1 MSFIQTLSFV
11 ARDEEQL
18 KKLMDEWEKDAGAAP
33 GFQRT
38 WILKDRERPNAY
50 LVSAEFSSYDEAMKN
65 SNRPET
71 DAMAKRLFALVE
83 GKVEYRN
90 YDLIGEYKA

>member
-11 ARDEEQL
+11 VRDEGQL
-18 KKLMDEWEKDAGAAP
+18 KKLMDEWEKDAGPAR

-50 LVSAEFSSYDEAMKN
+50 LVSAEFSSYEEAMKN

-71 DAMAKRLFALVE
+71 DAMAKKLLAMVE
-83 GKVEYRN
+83 GGVEYRN